1 MFSHKRVEKV
11 LPGEQRML
19 AIGNHQR
26 RRDLHRIGVKFGT
39 LMAKQ
44 RQNGRYAKLQQ
55 GEKGD
60 IQFRYIPQLH
70 QSGFARFDALT
81 A

>member
-1 MFSHKRVEKV
+1 MFSHKPVEKV

-55 GEKGD
+55 GEKVIYSSGTFPVVPER
-60 IQFRYIPQLH
+60 FRCV
-70 QSGFARFDALT
+70 
-81 A
+81 